1 MQKVE
6 VEIKNLKKSWI
17 FFLTPHVLYY
27 FQKVEEIFIE
37 HH

>member
-6 VEIKNLKKSWI
+6 VKVENLKKSWI
-17 FFLTPHVLYY
+17 FFLTPYVLYY
-27 FQKVEEIFIE
+27 FQKVKKIFIE